1 MNQMKLKSKCIYT
14 IYPHPGLAHVA
25 CMCVTITGVLLRE
38 AALAATHDGPLQLC
52 DLRS

>member
-1 MNQMKLKSKCIYT
+1 MNQMKLKCVYT

-25 CMCVTITGVLLRE
+25 CMCVTIIGVLLRE
-38 AALAATHDGPLQLC
+38 AASTHDGPLQLC